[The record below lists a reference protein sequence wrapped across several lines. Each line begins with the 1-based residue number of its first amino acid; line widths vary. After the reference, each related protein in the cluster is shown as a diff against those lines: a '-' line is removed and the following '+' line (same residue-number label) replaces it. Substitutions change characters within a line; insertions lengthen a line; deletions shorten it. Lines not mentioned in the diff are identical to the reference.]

1 MGKKG
6 PQKKKVE
13 ARAPAAK
20 RIASRAFV
28 ATLPVLAGYIT
39 MGFAAGLL
47 LSIQYGTAWSALWAP
62 LTSGTFISG
71 MLQYLLL
78 DWLREAT
85 PYIDV
90 VIVTVCIN
98 IRYSLYGISLI
109 ERFKAVPILSRLYL
123 IGTVT
128 DESYALQTQC
138 PWPPGGASNLYCLL
152 IALFDHVYWIIGTT
166 SGALCG
172 LFAQEMFSR
181 ERVEAYTKGIDFAM
195 TALFIVIL
203 VDQLRSRENRAPAV
217 IGFVASTLV
226 FASIAAFSGFAAARG
241 GMLIPTMVL
250 IVCAFL
256 ALRGRLDP
264 KRRRRATA

>member
-6 PQKKKVE
+6 PKKKKNE
-13 ARAPAAK
+13 SRAPAAK

-71 MLQYLLL
+71 MLQYLLV

-85 PYIDV
+85 PYLDV
-90 VIVTVCIN
+90 VLVTMCLNV
-98 IRYSLYGISLI
+98 RYSLYGISLI
-109 ERFKAVPILSRLYL
+109 ERFKAAPILTRLYL
-123 IGTVT
+123 IGTIT

-138 PWPPGGASNLYCLL
+138 PWPPGRASSLYCFL
-152 IALFDHVYWIIGTT
+152 IALFDHAYWIVGAT

-203 VDQLRSRENRAPAV
+203 VDQLQSRENRAPAV

-226 FASIAAFSGFAAARG
+226 FASISAFSGFAAARG

-256 ALRGRLDP
+256 ALRGKLDP
-264 KRRRRATA
+264 NRRRRGTV